1 MLDASFDSLP
11 GPASVLII
19 KGPEINLFISG
30 FVDWFGGYSPLKTW
44 RKNVTKKLMP

>member
-19 KGPEINLFISG
+19 KGPEINLFVSRLQIGLGDILPSKHG
-30 FVDWFGGYSPLKTW
+30 V
-44 RKNVTKKLMP
+44 